1 MPEQDDLIP
10 IHLTFEVR
18 AMRGTIAR
26 MLSTRQLEIEKHVNA
41 QIENFLKTYDFGL
54 AIRTMMGDI
63 MNRSVKDALEKHF
76 LYGPGAAEIK
86 AELGKFLLTSGKV
99 KLQKKK

>member
-1 MPEQDDLIP
+1 
-10 IHLTFEVR
+10 
-18 AMRGTIAR
+18 
-26 MLSTRQLEIEKHVNA
+26 
-41 QIENFLKTYDFGL
+41 L